1 MLILRSK
8 VSVQVE
14 CFKNAYS
21 FTFREDMGVEVM
33 FGSTTYGAGNNVL
46 TVELSQYQ
54 AIVVQDRG
62 QADLTGERV
71 R

>member
-1 MLILRSK
+1 
-8 VSVQVE
+8 
-14 CFKNAYS
+14 
-21 FTFREDMGVEVM
+21 MGVEVV
-33 FGSTTYGAGNNVL
+33 FGSTTFGAGNNVL

>member
-1 MLILRSK
+1 MMTLD
-8 VSVQVE
+8 
-14 CFKNAYS
+14 NACS
-21 FTFREDMGVEVM
+21 FTFREDMGVQVM

-62 QADLTGERV
+62 QADLTGKQVGEEEGRIL